1 MAKDQS
7 PSQTGVKLDRELE
20 EFRQLMEPPSTF
32 EDGFSWAAFL
42 GALFVAA
49 LMVPGAIYISL
60 LAEASVGPAA
70 QWVTLILFIEVAR
83 RANKTLKRAEIFTLF
98 YIAGAIMAAPSSVS
112 GGFHGGLGVLWS
124 QFYVQSTAA
133 QAAGIAE
140 HIPNWVAP
148 TDAEVLDQRS
158 LFMWQWLPAIAL
170 GAFTMIIGRIDNMIL
185 GYGLFR
191 LTSDIE
197 RLPFPMAPL
206 GAQGVMALSEEQEEE
221 KQRAGMGEEGA
232 ADSAPP
238 RPDSWRWR
246 VFSIGSVIGLV
257 FGTLYLGLPT
267 ITGALLDAPITIL
280 PIPFIDYTQS
290 TAGILPAVA
299 MGLSLNLGL
308 LIFGMVLPYWAI
320 VGTFIGLLITVI
332 LNPILYNGGILSLFT
347 DFRGGILKQWNPGDS
362 LQATFYKNNLD
373 FYFSFSIGV
382 SLAIAIMGIVAVI
395 KGVMAVRRTARLR
408 REEGNT
414 QPIGVPEGR
423 GDIRP
428 WIIGITYLVSTGIY
442 IAMSM
447 VLLTWF
453 SGEQGGEKRF
463 HWNVFWVMV
472 FYGFIYT
479 PLISYVTARLEG
491 IAGQVISIPFVK
503 EASFIL
509 SGYKGVA
516 VWFLPV
522 PLHNYG
528 QMTVFY
534 RQCELTGTKFWS
546 IWKAEI
552 LLTPIVLLG
561 SLMFAHFIWSL
572 GEIPSAQYPYAM
584 EWWDVTAEQ
593 QSIIFSSTLGGFT
606 VFEEAIK
613 PSYIAWGLG
622 LGLAG
627 FIGMSFLGAPIFL
640 VYGVIRGLNQTLPF
654 AIIPEFIGA
663 LLGRYYFQKRMG
675 LMWRQ
680 YIPVVG
686 AGFSCGMG
694 LIATLGIGFTFLAK
708 SVFKLPF

>member
-1 MAKDQS
+1 MAKDTSRS
-7 PSQTGVKLDRELE
+7 PTGIKLDRELE

-42 GALFVAA
+42 GALFVAI

-60 LAEASVGPAA
+60 IAEASVGPAA

-133 QAAGIAE
+133 RAEGISE
-140 HIPNWVAP
+140 LIPNWVAP
-148 TDAEVLDQRS
+148 NDADVLDQRS
-158 LFMWQWLPAIAL
+158 LFMWEWLPAIAL

-191 LTSDIE
+191 ITSDIE
-197 RLPFPMAPL
+197 RLPFPMAPV
-206 GAQGVMALSEEQEEE
+206 GAQGIMALSEEQEEE
-221 KQRAGMGEEGA
+221 SRRAGGGD
-232 ADSAPP
+232 DSATP

-246 VFSIGSVIGLV
+246 VFSIGSVLGLC
-257 FGTLYLGLPT
+257 FGTIYLGLPT

-290 TAGILPAVA
+290 TAEILPAVA
-299 MGLSLNLGL
+299 VGLSLNLGL
-308 LIFGMVLPYWAI
+308 VIFGMVLPFWAV
-320 VGTFIGLLITVI
+320 VGTFVGLLITVV
-332 LNPILYNGGILSLFT
+332 LNPILYDGSFLAYFT
-347 DFRGGILKQWNPGDS
+347 DFRGGILKQWNTGDS

-373 FYFSFSIGV
+373 FYFSFSIGI
-382 SLAIAIMGIVAVI
+382 SLAIAIMGIVAVVR
-395 KGVMAVRRTARLR
+395 GVMALRRTARLR
-408 REEGNT
+408 KAAGDD
-414 QPIGVPEGR
+414 QPVGVPEGR

-428 WIIGITYLVSTGIY
+428 WIIGVTYLVSTSIY
-442 IAMSM
+442 IGVSM
-447 VLLTWF
+447 VLLTYF
-453 SGEQGGEKRF
+453 SGDAAGERKF
-463 HWNVFWVMV
+463 YWNVFWVMI
-472 FYGFIYT
+472 FYGFLYT

-491 IAGQVISIPFVK
+491 IAGQVINIPFVK

-509 SGYKGVA
+509 SGYQGVA

-534 RQCELTGTKFWS
+534 RKCELTGTKFWS
-546 IWKAEI
+546 IWKAEV

-561 SLMFAHFIWSL
+561 SLAFAHFIWSL
-572 GEIPSAQYPYAM
+572 AEIPSAQYPYAM
-584 EWWDVTAEQ
+584 EWWDVTAENQ
-593 QSIIFSSTLGGFT
+593 TIVFSSTLGGFT
-606 VFEEAIK
+606 TFEQAINWK
-613 PSYIAWGLG
+613 YIVAGG
-622 LGLAG
+622 TLGLAG
-627 FIGMSFLGAPIFL
+627 FIGLQALGAPIFL
-640 VYGVIRGLNQTLPF
+640 CYGVIRGLGQTLPF

-663 LLGRYYFQKRMG
+663 LLGRYYFQKRLG

-680 YIPVVG
+680 YIPVVA